1 MTRTKKNKRKMY
13 MPALGCFG
21 VLLLLA
27 AVVVLVVFIIPLIA
41 IDQFGLPAENLSPI
55 QKIQYSAKVLLAKN
69 DLLSVASEAEASVT
83 FKIEPGE
90 SAYLIAQNLESAGL
104 IRSSEGFVAYLTYS
118 GKDIGLQQGE
128 FLLDRGKNSLEIAA
142 ELQNPI
148 PTKGRLVILP
158 GWRLEEIAASIPTSG
173 LEMSPEDFLN
183 EARNSSR
190 EFAYIPVGGSVEGYL
205 LPSDYTFERNV
216 SPAEMIAV
224 IVNSFEQVITPDLMA
239 SFEQQGL
246 TVGDAVIL
254 ASILQREAMVLEEQ
268 PMMASVFLN
277 RLNMGMKLDSD
288 PTVQY
293 SVGVPGT
300 SDSWWKVPLSKAD
313 LSTDSAFN
321 TYIYSGL
328 PPGPICSPDIDSLS
342 AVANPESSNYL
353 YFQAKC
359 DGSGYHNFAETFEE
373 HVSNSCN
380 N

>member
-1 MTRTKKNKRKMY
+1 MSRTKKNKRKIY

-21 VLLLLA
+21 VVLLFA
-27 AVVVLVVFIIPLIA
+27 AVVVLVVFITPLMA
-41 IDQFGLPAENLSPI
+41 IDQFGLPADNLSPI

-69 DLLSVASEAEASVT
+69 DLLAVAAEADTSVT
-83 FKIEPGE
+83 FKIDPGE
-90 SAYLIAQNLESAGL
+90 SAYGIAQKLESAGL
-104 IRSSEGFVAYLTYS
+104 IRSSEAFVAYLTYS
-118 GKDIGLQQGE
+118 GKDIGLQQGD

-173 LEMSPEDFLN
+173 LEMSPEDFLS

-190 EFAYIPVGGSVEGYL
+190 EYDYIPVGGSVEGFL

-216 SPAEMIAV
+216 TPAEMIAV
-224 IVNSFEQVITPDLMA
+224 IVNSFEQVITPDLVA

-246 TVGDAVIL
+246 SVGDAVIL

-293 SVGVPGT
+293 AVGVPGN
-300 SDSWWKVPLSKAD
+300 SDSWWKVPLSRTD

-328 PPGPICSPDIDSLS
+328 PPGPICSPNIESLT
-342 AVANPESSNYL
+342 AVANPETSNYL

-373 HVSNSCN
+373 HVANSCN